1 MNPDLQIL
9 PKLCCLP
16 VNSIELREG
25 WQRQHIHRE
34 RERDI
39 YFHFHPDYC
48 FGKTKYIWPWGS
60 LLQLWFSVLS
70 NILWPVCMCVP
81 SRFSHVQLFATPW
94 TVADQAPLSM
104 GFSRQES
111 RSGLPCPSP
120 GDLPNPGIKPT
131 FLTSPALAG
140 GFFTTS
146 AIKEDGCLCSS
157 LQVFIPQNSHGHT
170 HAHPQYYKT
179 LPFPTAKKVE
189 ATTETIQTQDAFW
202 GLNAAI
208 TLPRSKS
215 HKMEFALIGK
225 NFPPHC
231 IICQV
236 TLSFLPLLHNHLM
249 KGADVIHVH
258 RRTDLWLIRDLFF
271 ICIANSLLKKNN
283 KQAKCYM

>member
-1 MNPDLQIL
+1 METMRDFIFPSICQEVQISISWSKMWTQISRFYL
-9 PKLCCLP
+9 
-16 VNSIELREG
+16 NSAASQSTQLNSGKDDRDNIYTE
-25 WQRQHIHRE
+25 RE

-60 LLQLWFSVLS
+60 LLQLWFSILS

-157 LQVFIPQNSHGHT
+157 L
-170 HAHPQYYKT
+170 
-179 LPFPTAKKVE
+179 
-189 ATTETIQTQDAFW
+189 
-202 GLNAAI
+202 
-208 TLPRSKS
+208 
-215 HKMEFALIGK
+215 
-225 NFPPHC
+225 
-231 IICQV
+231 
-236 TLSFLPLLHNHLM
+236 
-249 KGADVIHVH
+249 
-258 RRTDLWLIRDLFF
+258 
-271 ICIANSLLKKNN
+271 
-283 KQAKCYM
+283 